1 MHFYSKC
8 LKKPIKL
15 IVKCSLEINSLKTNK
30 ERGTKL
36 KLFCTPFFNKYPNLG
51 KEIIDAREDKMN
63 QQVFS

>member
-1 MHFYSKC
+1 M
-8 LKKPIKL
+8 
-15 IVKCSLEINSLKTNK
+15 KCSLEINSLKTNK